1 MKKAIAVIASLFLI
15 LCLLCSIACAD
26 GAEDFHAALD
36 AAFAG
41 DGTIRLVPV
50 TLEQINPE
58 GDRLLAISP
67 DGNTVIQGEEI
78 RSRDGKVIPITVNL
92 ERGIG
97 DPYKKEKF
105 LRNLGLKMPAQEG
118 VSWSED
124 GRYIALSDFQR
135 SSGEMQSI
143 DVAVLDVFTGEA
155 YFADSFSRKMSEP
168 GMGLVYLNRIERTGK
183 YLYYLAVIRD
193 GEGKRHL
200 SFCRC
205 PVEGGER
212 EILYDTL
219 NDENG
224 DFDVCYGSS
233 MYEAADGSWML
244 TGLDRYSMDRKAQLA
259 LIRFRDTG
267 NGWIAEVN
275 SLRIP
280 SRIWSF
286 SLQGWSHDTGYGLSC
301 LRSPMLT
308 SSLSEQFR
316 EQNEYST
323 LVKGMVTRVNLLRV
337 CTDREVSGDVW
348 YMIRTGEGKTDV
360 ELLPA
365 TDYLNSCKLN
375 GAGYDESE
383 EAGLQEWLS
392 ENGNQDEPLYA
403 LPKGYDSSKFIEEYN
418 RLLLVTC
425 AAVSPDGHYAI
436 INAGVMGQYELYIIR
451 METMEV
457 RPVDAPE
464 GVAGLTLTDS
474 AMGRSFRPG
483 IVWNEDGTLLIQGES
498 GDYAGVRPFVLEV
511 DGAAAAGA
519 AE

>member
-1 MKKAIAVIASLFLI
+1 MKKFFVTMLCMFLTI
-15 LCLLCSIACAD
+15 CMLCSIAFAD
-26 GAEDFHAALD
+26 GAEEICAALD

-41 DGTIRLVPV
+41 DGVMRLVPV
-50 TLEQINPE
+50 SLEQINPE

-67 DGNTVIQGEEI
+67 DGSTVIQGTEI

-97 DPYKKEKF
+97 DPYRKEKY
-105 LRNLGLKMPAQEG
+105 LRNLSMKMPGQEG

-233 MYEAADGSWML
+233 LYEAEDGSWIL
-244 TGLDRYSMDRKAQLA
+244 AGLNRHNRERKSQLA
-259 LIRFRDTG
+259 LIRFRDSG
-267 NGWIAEVN
+267 NGWTAEVN
-275 SLRIP
+275 SLGIP
-280 SRIWSF
+280 SSPWSL
-286 SLQGWSHDTGYGLSC
+286 SLKDWSPATGYGLFC
-301 LRSPMLT
+301 LKYPTMDASAAAEGFMVPQ
-308 SSLSEQFR
+308 SE
-316 EQNEYST
+316 YAT
-323 LVKGMVTRVNLLRV
+323 LVEGMARRVNLLRV
-337 CTDREVSGDVW
+337 HTDGEVSGDVW
-348 YMIRTGEGKTDV
+348 YMIRTGEGKADV

-418 RLLLVTC
+418 QLLTVTC

-436 INAGVMGQYELYIIR
+436 INAGVMGQYELYIVQ

-474 AMGRSFRPG
+474 AMGRRFRPG
-483 IVWNEDGTLLIQGES
+483 IVWNDDGTLLIEGQS

-511 DGAAAAGA
+511 
-519 AE
+519 E